1 MGEDGSRNELSA
13 AGASPGAAVGE
24 IIGKNYEILGLAGA
38 GGMGVVY
45 RARDLRLQ
53 RVVALKFLPS
63 EVIASERD
71 KQRFL
76 NEARTA
82 SALDHPNIGVIHGVE
97 ETADGRSF
105 IVMAFYEGES
115 LEQRIRRVGIL
126 PPAEAVDIATQMAC
140 GLAEAHA
147 HGIIHRDIKPSN
159 VMITPNGVAKI
170 VDFGL
175 ARITEQ
181 TITGGSI
188 GPIGT
193 VDYMSPEQA
202 LGETIDQRTDL
213 WSLGVVLVEMV
224 TGQNPFHRERASATI
239 FAVINAA
246 PRRMDGVP
254 VELQEL
260 IYRAL
265 SKDAAT
271 RQQNAAEFLTELD
284 AVAPLVREAS
294 AAPSKR
300 GSRPS
305 SALRRSI
312 ERASISTWQPV
323 TPSKPWWRTW
333 WAGLGA
339 VILVLLAVLAIRPL
353 RERLQSPFAAA
364 PEEMHVAVL
373 PFANLGNDLNNEA
386 LADGLM
392 ESLAGE
398 LSNLKVGDKSLWV
411 VPTSEVRRL
420 KVTDPTAALNQLGAT
435 VVLKG
440 SVARD
445 GQDVRLNVNVIDTKN
460 MRQIGSANVDDPSGN
475 FGALQNEAV
484 AQLARLMN
492 LNVSTE
498 MLRNTGGSVAPA
510 AYEQYLSANGYM
522 QRYDKPGNLDL
533 AIQALKMAVKEDPRF
548 ALAYSQLGEA
558 YRLRYLRD
566 QNPVWLKEAE
576 ANCLKAVELDDQ
588 LPPVYVTLGNIH
600 IKTGRYDLA
609 TQEFQRAL
617 GLDPRDSQAMEGLAR
632 SYENAGRIPDAETSF
647 KKAADLRPD
656 SWDGYE
662 ELGLFYNRQAKYPEA
677 IAAYKRALEI
687 TPDNAQVYLNLGG
700 AYLESGDPKLLPD
713 AEAALKKSLAIN
725 PDYAVYA
732 NLGSLYSQEKK
743 WAEAADMTEKAL
755 ALNSNDYLVWDNLTQ
770 YYKWLDQKD
779 KVAQVRARMLP
790 MVETKVAAEPRDAM
804 AQAVLANIYAEM
816 GMKDRASARIR
827 TAEGLSPDDPQVLQE
842 LADAAEKLGD
852 RKVALGYIDRALRKG
867 DTMDSLATDPDL
879 QELVKAPGLHPQA
892 KS

>member
-1 MGEDGSRNELSA
+1 MGDDGTPK
-13 AGASPGAAVGE
+13 GIPGPGTSPGVALGE
-24 IIGKNYEILGLAGA
+24 IVGKNYEILGLAGA

-53 RVVALKFLPS
+53 RIVALKFLPS
-63 EVIASERD
+63 EITASERD

-97 ETADGRSF
+97 ETPDGRSF

-115 LEQRIRRVGIL
+115 LGQRIRRLGIL
-126 PPAEAVDIATQMAC
+126 PTVEAVDIATQMAC

-159 VMITPNGVAKI
+159 VMITPQGVAKI

-175 ARITEQ
+175 ARISEQ
-181 TITGGSI
+181 TVTGGTF

-202 LGETIDQRTDL
+202 LGEAVDHRTDL

-254 VELQEL
+254 VELQEV

-265 SKDAAT
+265 SKDAGT
-271 RQQNAAEFLTELD
+271 RYQSAAEFLADLD
-284 AVAPLVREAS
+284 PVAAMVKD
-294 AAPSKR
+294 AAATPSKR
-300 GSRPS
+300 SSRPS
-305 SALRRSI
+305 SSLRRSI

-323 TPSKPWWRTW
+323 VPRKPWWRTW
-333 WAGLGA
+333 WAGCCG
-339 VILVLLAVLAIRPL
+339 VVLAVLAILAVPSV
-353 RERLQSPFAAA
+353 RERLRSPITGSQQQ
-364 PEEMHVAVL
+364 MHVAVL
-373 PFANLGNDLNNEA
+373 PFTNLGNDPDDEA

-420 KVTDPTAALNQLGAT
+420 KVTDPAAALKELGAT
-435 VVLKG
+435 LVVKG
-440 SVARD
+440 SVARE
-445 GQDVRLNVNVIDTKN
+445 GQDVRLNVNLIDTTD

-484 AQLARLMN
+484 ARLARLMN
-492 LNVSTE
+492 IDVSAE
-498 MLRNTGGSVAPA
+498 LLRNTGGSVAPA

-533 AIQALKMAVKEDPRF
+533 AINALKMAVQQDPRF
-548 ALAYSQLGEA
+548 ALGYAQLGEA
-558 YRLRYLRD
+558 YRLKYLRD
-566 QNPVWLKEAE
+566 QNPAWLKEAQ

-588 LPPVYVTLGNIH
+588 LPSVYVTLGNLH
-600 IKTGRYDLA
+600 NQTGKYNLA
-609 TQEFQRAL
+609 MQEFQRAL
-617 GLDPRDSQAMEGLAR
+617 NLDPRDSQAVLGLAR
-632 SYENAGRIPDAETSF
+632 SYEKAGRIADAEAAF
-647 KKAADLRPD
+647 KKSADLRPD

-662 ELGLFYNRQAKYPEA
+662 ELGLFYNRQGKYPQA

-700 AYLESGDPKLLPD
+700 AYLESGDPKLLAD
-713 AEAALKKSLAIN
+713 AEAALKKSLAMN
-725 PDYAVYA
+725 PEYAAYA
-732 NLGSLYSQEKK
+732 NLGSLYAQEKK

-755 ALNSNDYLVWDNLTQ
+755 ALNSNDYLVWDNLAG
-770 YYKWLDQKD
+770 YYKWLNQND
-779 KVAQVRARMLP
+779 KLQQVRARMLP
-790 MVETKVAAEPRDAM
+790 MVERKVQADPRDAM
-804 AQAVLANIYAEM
+804 AQAVLANLYAEK
-816 GMKDRASARIR
+816 GMKDKALIRIR
-827 TAEGLSPDDPQVLQE
+827 SAEGLSPDDPQVLQE

-852 RKVALGYIDRALRKG
+852 RKTALGYIDRALKKG
-867 DTMDSLATDPDL
+867 ATLDSLASDPDL
-879 QELVKAPGLHPQA
+879 QQLVRDPGLQSMA